1 MYILETLEM
10 RWKHKEKILE
20 NPRETGSPK
29 TSKKTINA
37 EQIIYQGL
45 ASIIYSYFLFVCL
58 SFAVCGDSN

>member
-1 MYILETLEM
+1 M
-10 RWKHKEKILE
+10 RQKHKEKILE

-29 TSKKTINA
+29 TSKKTMNT

-45 ASIIYSYFLFVCL
+45 ANIIYSSFLFVFL